1 MKRISVLS
9 WEYLTAR
16 CCGGPEFGPTDV
28 CIVCLMDMVDD
39 VASADEQGHAR
50 DEALVIA
57 EGLDQQDQGSAT
69 MSNGY
74 YISKTWLQ

>member
-1 MKRISVLS
+1 
-9 WEYLTAR
+9 
-16 CCGGPEFGPTDV
+16 
-28 CIVCLMDMVDD
+28 MDMVDD